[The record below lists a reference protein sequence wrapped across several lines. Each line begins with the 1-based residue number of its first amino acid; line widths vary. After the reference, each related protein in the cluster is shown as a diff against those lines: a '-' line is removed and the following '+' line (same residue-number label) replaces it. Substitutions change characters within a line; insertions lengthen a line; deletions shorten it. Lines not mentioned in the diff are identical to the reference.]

1 LAGSGQAAVVRDK
14 ILANRLGSLCLT
26 LALAVWGG
34 GCAGVGAGRKSP
46 RAVPLRGTFGTYD
59 AAPRQADGRVD
70 VGRLTGE
77 LEVLRANTY
86 NWLIWH
92 APTDWEDLQRFLP
105 RAREK
110 QIRVWVTLVPPS
122 ESPPRTKNYSEPF
135 RLDYERWAVEI
146 AQLSLREPNLVAWS
160 LDDFSHNTRTFAPA
174 YLRRVLEAARQINPK
189 LAFVPCCYYRH
200 VTPAF
205 AETYRPW
212 VDGVLFPYRNES
224 GEMNLQNSGAVE
236 SEVSRLKEL
245 FGREVP
251 VFVDVYATKHSRLN
265 DSTPQY
271 VREVMTAA
279 RRCADGVLVYCHQNE
294 ATSPEKHGVIKELFH
309 EWSRQ

>member
-1 LAGSGQAAVVRDK
+1 MRDTRF
-14 ILANRLGSLCLT
+14 ATRLGSLCLAAA
-26 LALAVWGG
+26 LALWGT
-34 GCAGVGAGRKSP
+34 GCATPGASGKSS
-46 RAVPLRGTFGTYD
+46 RTAPLRGTFGTYD

-70 VGRLTGE
+70 VERLIRE

-92 APTDWEDLQRFLP
+92 ASTDWEDLHRFLP
-105 RAREK
+105 LARQK

-122 ESPPRTKNYSEPF
+122 ESPPRTRNYSEPF
-135 RLDYERWAVEI
+135 RLDYAKWAVEI

-160 LDDFSHNTRTFAPA
+160 LDDFSHNTRTFTPA
-174 YLRRVLEAARQINPK
+174 YLRAVLEAARQINPK

-212 VDGVLFPYRNES
+212 LDGVLFPYRNES
-224 GEMNLQNSGAVE
+224 GEMNLQNSSAVE

-245 FGREVP
+245 FGPTVP

-271 VREVMTAA
+271 VREVMSAA

-294 ATSPEKHGVIKELFH
+294 AASPEKHEVIKALFH
-309 EWSRQ
+309 EWSRP

>member
-1 LAGSGQAAVVRDK
+1 MRDTRF
-14 ILANRLGSLCLT
+14 ATRLGSLCLAAA
-26 LALAVWGG
+26 LALWGT
-34 GCAGVGAGRKSP
+34 GCATPGASGKSS
-46 RAVPLRGTFGTYD
+46 RTAPLRGTFGTYD

-70 VGRLTGE
+70 VERLIRE

-92 APTDWEDLQRFLP
+92 ASTDWEDLHRFLP
-105 RAREK
+105 LARQK

-122 ESPPRTKNYSEPF
+122 ESPPRTRNYSEPF
-135 RLDYERWAVEI
+135 RLDYAKWAAEI

-160 LDDFSHNTRTFAPA
+160 LDDFSHNTRTFTPA
-174 YLRRVLEAARQINPK
+174 CLRAVLEAARQINPK

-200 VTPAF
+200 VTPSF

-212 VDGVLFPYRNES
+212 LDGVLFPYRNES
-224 GEMNLQNSGAVE
+224 GEMNLQNSSAVE

-245 FGREVP
+245 FGPTVP

-271 VREVMTAA
+271 VREVMSAA

-294 ATSPEKHGVIKELFH
+294 AASPEKHGVIKALFH
-309 EWSRQ
+309 EWSRP

>member
-1 LAGSGQAAVVRDK
+1 
-14 ILANRLGSLCLT
+14 LGSLCLAAA
-26 LALAVWGG
+26 LALWGT
-34 GCAGVGAGRKSP
+34 GCATPAASGKSS
-46 RAVPLRGTFGTYD
+46 RTAPLRGTFGTYD

-70 VGRLTGE
+70 VERLIRE

-92 APTDWEDLQRFLP
+92 ASTDWEDLHRFLP
-105 RAREK
+105 LARQK

-122 ESPPRTKNYSEPF
+122 ESPPRTRNYSEPF
-135 RLDYERWAVEI
+135 RLDYAKWAAEI

-160 LDDFSHNTRTFAPA
+160 LDDFSHNTRTFTPA
-174 YLRRVLEAARQINPK
+174 YLRAVLEAARQINPK

-200 VTPAF
+200 VTPSF

-212 VDGVLFPYRNES
+212 LDGVLFPYRNES
-224 GEMNLQNSGAVE
+224 GEMNLQNSSAVE

-245 FGREVP
+245 FGPTVP

-271 VREVMTAA
+271 VREVMSAA

-294 ATSPEKHGVIKELFH
+294 AASPEKHGVIKALFH
-309 EWSRQ
+309 EWSRP